1 MGHPVDM
8 YEPTQEEKYD
18 HYIEMQNHCPLCNSE
33 LNIKVTSYLENN
45 TIKEEAYCESC
56 NIKTRSKDHKYH

>member
-1 MGHPVDM
+1 MGHPIET

-18 HYIEMQNHCPLCNSE
+18 HYIEMQNHCPLCNNE